1 MRRRHIIKRDIKKKE
16 ERTLGINIGDNSM
29 AIDYLPQFDSFKKGF
44 LFRKPPD
51 HSDRREPAKAIEPT
65 RTQTAPET

>member
-1 MRRRHIIKRDIKKKE
+1 
-16 ERTLGINIGDNSM
+16 M

-44 LFRKPPD
+44 LLREPPD
-51 HSDRREPAKAIEPT
+51 HSDRRESPDHSDRREPEKSIELI